1 MRILLLYICVCTF
14 CICTIYY
21 SEQVTT
27 YGGGD
32 DLAAPVSILF
42 DGCTAEN
49 GAGGAS
55 SGYLSRT
62 RTHTRAHARTHPPS
76 HTQTHTH
83 ARTHARTHTK
93 RVYNACKHNVCRIN
107 RYVARSRF
115 SISELH
121 TAGTLSIVN
130 STARNFSG
138 AGLLLGNKHTNMT
151 QAKTSLLL
159 KNLSLAAVGTLWK
172 ECPGGPGGS
181 EALEGFFPVT
191 LCACGLPNTIDLQ
204 GVQITVPEHAAGGA
218 SASKTGEPG
227 GREWIGC
234 QSPNSVGYMIA
245 DCKASEIE
253 HLQGHVEVVASNA
266 SACSAGRLGAA
277 ASRLTVQCKAAG
289 GN

>member
-1 MRILLLYICVCTF
+1 
-14 CICTIYY
+14 
-21 SEQVTT
+21 
-27 YGGGD
+27 
-32 DLAAPVSILF
+32 
-42 DGCTAEN
+42 
-49 GAGGAS
+49 
-55 SGYLSRT
+55 
-62 RTHTRAHARTHPPS
+62 
-76 HTQTHTH
+76 
-83 ARTHARTHTK
+83 
-93 RVYNACKHNVCRIN
+93 VYNACKHNVCRIN
-107 RYVARSRF
+107 RYVARIRY